1 MTLILAPLLLDG
13 RKHLG
18 LHERRHGNG
27 EPVLAGDVHR
37 GDRPARL
44 QGAAT
49 VGAQPGAEG
58 CLPRFAKGRCPYITN
73 GVSLLQTNKS
83 NSTSQPYCNS
93 HALPPS
99 W

>member
-1 MTLILAPLLLDG
+1 MTLILAQLLLDG

-18 LHERRHGNG
+18 LHERRYGNG

-58 CLPRFAKGRCPYITN
+58 LLPRFAKGAA
-73 GVSLLQTNKS
+73 LLERGRVDRKS
-83 NSTSQPYCNS
+83 INYSK
-93 HALPPS
+93 
-99 W
+99 